1 MTPIHHAVDGG
12 HCDLVKILIQE
23 ESDLEITDIVSLFVT
38 FILLITLYSVV
49 RSHSI
54 SSCCYKKAKRHNI
67 LFY

>member
-49 RSHSI
+49 
-54 SSCCYKKAKRHNI
+54 
-67 LFY
+67 